1 MLALLLLIA
10 GCSRNP
16 QGELTP
22 TLTTV
27 EPTQTLAPLPTDT
40 SSATQPPTSVPT
52 PQGTDTPTVV
62 PVTQAELD
70 TGLQVARAFLAGLSA
85 GDFRQVY
92 ASLLTTAGQQRL
104 ADLVLGRLALT
115 NPRISYFELLGAEAA
130 SDRIAVDVSW
140 EESYEGQGLVGRQ
153 AARIL
158 LARQDEAFLVDD
170 VELAE
175 YAPAATPP
183 PPPLPRAEALTN
195 PAAPGQDMQFRA
207 SGFANGE
214 TVLAWLELPD
224 GSLTAPSFQ
233 STDANGTF
241 ELAYS
246 GATTSNLQPGRWIW
260 WAQALRDSTRNT
272 GITFDVLALP
282 SPTAA
287 PPPVPTRPA
296 QPRPTAAPTPRPA
309 QPSPTPQPPS
319 VAYGAPVL
327 LWPDAVGTSR
337 EYPGVL
343 VVEFVPVADQLAG
356 DEFYEMI
363 LVARDPVGNVYNAGS
378 LRGKGDTCSGR
389 YNQPCRSL
397 AADTRFMDLFY
408 PSGFEG
414 QGAWYVQV
422 VRQTGPDQFTPV
434 SPPSEQR
441 TVILKPR

>member
-1 MLALLLLIA
+1 VRDFL
-10 GCSRNP
+10 
-16 QGELTP
+16 
-22 TLTTV
+22 
-27 EPTQTLAPLPTDT
+27 
-40 SSATQPPTSVPT
+40 
-52 PQGTDTPTVV
+52 
-62 PVTQAELD
+62 
-70 TGLQVARAFLAGLSA
+70 TGLSTS
-85 GDFRQVY
+85 DFRQVY
-92 ASLLTTAGQQRL
+92 ATLLTTSGQQRL
-104 ADLVLGRLALT
+104 ADLVLGRLALA

-130 SDRIAVDVSW
+130 DGRIAVDVSW

-170 VELAE
+170 VELAD
-175 YAPAATPP
+175 YVPAATPL

-207 SGFANGE
+207 SGFSNGE

-233 STDANGTF
+233 SADSNGTF

-246 GATTSNLQPGRWIW
+246 GATTRNLQPGRWIW

-272 GITFDVLALP
+272 GITFDVLAPP
-282 SPTAA
+282 SPTTTPTPTRA
-287 PPPVPTRPA
+287 PTRPA
-296 QPRPTAAPTPRPA
+296 QPQPTAAPTRQLA
-309 QPSPTPQPPS
+309 QPSPTSRPPS
-319 VAYGAPVL
+319 AAYGAPVL

-343 VVEFVPVADQLAG
+343 VVEFVPVAEELAG

-378 LRGKGDTCSGR
+378 IRGKGEPCSGQ
-389 YNQPCRSL
+389 YSQPCRSL
-397 AADTRFMDLFY
+397 ASDPRFMQLFY
-408 PSGFEG
+408 PNGFEG
-414 QGAWYVQV
+414 QGVWYVQV
-422 VRQTGPDQFTPV
+422 VRQTGPDQFSPV